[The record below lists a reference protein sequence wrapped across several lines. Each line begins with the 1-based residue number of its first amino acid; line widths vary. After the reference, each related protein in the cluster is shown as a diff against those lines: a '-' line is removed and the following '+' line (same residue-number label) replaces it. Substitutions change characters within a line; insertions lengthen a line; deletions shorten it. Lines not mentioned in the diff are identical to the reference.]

1 MLSGF
6 FYDALAII
14 SLALLADEELVGLF
28 LCHRRVVHP
37 IDIPRPVNGDE

>member
-6 FYDALAII
+6 FLRRARDHLIGAVG
-14 SLALLADEELVGLF
+14 DEELVGLF